1 MNRLWLKQSIRLL
14 VLSAL
19 LIVLPLS
26 ADETPLQQFELVS
39 LQLGNKTITV
49 QLADDFPKRAQGL
62 MFKES
67 ADPGMLLLYTKPQA
81 ISLWM
86 ANTVIDLDVA
96 FISRDWKI
104 SKIAPLYALDETSV
118 VSPGKAIAAL
128 EMPQGWFKQHGIKEG
143 TKVTLLK

>member
-1 MNRLWLKQSIRLL
+1 MNRWSGLIFA
-14 VLSAL
+14 AL
-19 LIVLPLS
+19 LMVLPLS
-26 ADETPLQQFELVS
+26 AQEAPLQQFELVT
-39 LQLGNKTITV
+39 LQLGDKEIEV

-62 MFKES
+62 MFKET
-67 ADPGMLLLYTKPQA
+67 ADPGMLLLYTKPQV

-96 FISRDWKI
+96 FVDKNWKI

-128 EMPQGWFKQHGIKEG
+128 EMPQGWFKQHGIGLG
-143 TKVTLLK
+143 TKVTLAK